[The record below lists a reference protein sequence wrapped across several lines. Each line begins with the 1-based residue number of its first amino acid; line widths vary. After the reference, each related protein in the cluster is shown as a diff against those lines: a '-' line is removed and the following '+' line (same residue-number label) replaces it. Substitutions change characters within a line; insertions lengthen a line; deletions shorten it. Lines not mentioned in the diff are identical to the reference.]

1 MLLSYDEEVTIDT
14 HSTME
19 ESQMHR
25 KKPVSKDSKLLILC
39 VSDRIL
45 EKAKAQRQKIHQWWS
60 RGWIWGLITK
70 FQHEGILWGMEIVL
84 GPVCASGPKNLCM
97 GKKHIKLSQA

>member
-1 MLLSYDEEVTIDT
+1 LKETSLKRFQVADSMCVRQNSGKGK
-14 HSTME
+14 STE
-19 ESQMHR
+19 TENSSVVVQGL
-25 KKPVSKDSKLLILC
+25 DL
-39 VSDRIL
+39 
-45 EKAKAQRQKIHQWWS
+45 
-60 RGWIWGLITK
+60 GLITK